1 MHSDRIRRFVNRTK
15 PEARAAIGRSSL
27 MIIAKA

>member
-1 MHSDRIRRFVNRTK
+1 MCSHRIRRFVNRK
-15 PEARAAIGRSSL
+15 KLEARPAIGRSSL